1 MKDWAY
7 YWNKRWM
14 YYVLGK
20 LRSRHSFCYDWLKN
34 DAKSAIHQILRW
46 YSEFKYSR
54 KQTFCQRRYTKNA
67 IFHHSDKIMALNRWG
82 TRTRTRKDRTRIC
95 SVANYTIPQTFFV
108 SRFPLD
114 YGCKFTGFFHIYQ
127 TKVHFFWKKSLL
139 LQNIPAKC
147 PILSIFHLKIIIHH
161 GCSAILHGCSTIL
174 HDHHFETISS
184 RNNSIKCA
192 NRHWK
197 RNCGQFPEFS

>member
-1 MKDWAY
+1 MKNLQFTRFCGGIRNSNTAE
-7 YWNKRWM
+7 
-14 YYVLGK
+14 
-20 LRSRHSFCYDWLKN
+20 SRLSVKED
-34 DAKSAIHQILRW
+34 IQ
-46 YSEFKYSR
+46 
-54 KQTFCQRRYTKNA
+54 KNA

-95 SVANYTIPQTFFV
+95 SVANYTIPQTSFA

-161 GCSAILHGCSTIL
+161 GCSAILH
-174 HDHHFETISS
+174 DHHFETISS
-184 RNNSIKCA
+184 RDKSIKCA
-192 NRHWK
+192 NRHRK

>member
-1 MKDWAY
+1 MNVLRFREVEVSSFLLLWLTK
-7 YWNKRWM
+7 KRWKICNSPDFA
-14 YYVLGK
+14 VVFGIQIQPK
-20 LRSRHSFCYDWLKN
+20 ADFLKE
-34 DAKSAIHQILRW
+34 DIQ
-46 YSEFKYSR
+46 
-54 KQTFCQRRYTKNA
+54 KNA

-161 GCSAILHGCSTIL
+161 GCSAILH
-174 HDHHFETISS
+174 DHHFETISS
-184 RNNSIKCA
+184 RDKSIKCA
-192 NRHWK
+192 NRHRK

>member
-1 MKDWAY
+1 MNPSDFYVDPFLHCPQKMWY
-7 YWNKRWM
+7 INKIKPQPFAI
-14 YYVLGK
+14 GQIIAA
-20 LRSRHSFCYDWLKN
+20 FC
-34 DAKSAIHQILRW
+34 
-46 YSEFKYSR
+46 
-54 KQTFCQRRYTKNA
+54 
-67 IFHHSDKIMALNRWG
+67 WG

-161 GCSAILHGCSTIL
+161 GCSAILH
-174 HDHHFETISS
+174 DHHFETISS
-184 RNNSIKCA
+184 RDKSIKYA
-192 NRHWK
+192 NRHRK

>member
-1 MKDWAY
+1 MKDWTY

-67 IFHHSDKIMALNRWG
+67 IFHHSDKIMALNCWG

-95 SVANYTIPQTFFV
+95 SVANYTIPQTSFA

-114 YGCKFTGFFHIYQ
+114 YGCKVTRFFITSQAKTGKLYDCRHEYQKNPFYLRWPVKDKAFFLFRLTKIY
-127 TKVHFFWKKSLL
+127 
-139 LQNIPAKC
+139 A
-147 PILSIFHLKIIIHH
+147 
-161 GCSAILHGCSTIL
+161 
-174 HDHHFETISS
+174 
-184 RNNSIKCA
+184 
-192 NRHWK
+192 
-197 RNCGQFPEFS
+197 